1 MSTSQSEHARSL
13 RQAQG
18 LVRRVSG
25 CNPQNLAE
33 LGQLQELFGELR
45 TSLKSEGADVENA
58 LCGLASQLVD
68 LLERHGQI
76 SGRHGLM
83 IATDILSHVVVA
95 LGGKRGV
102 DENGEEEAAPT
113 EEKAESEPS
122 LGLRLM
128 DQRKLGEI
136 LVSLTMLTPDQL
148 ERALKHQK
156 ALGKRLGETL
166 VELGYLNKASVDSA
180 LRMQRRHQ
188 GTRTFDHW
196 SWGSGS

>member
-1 MSTSQSEHARSL
+1 MSPSQSEHARSL
-13 RQAQG
+13 RQAQS
-18 LVRRVSG
+18 LVRRVTG

-33 LGQLQELFGELR
+33 LGQIQEQFGELR
-45 TSLKSEGADVENA
+45 ATLKEDGAEVENA

-95 LGGKRGV
+95 LGGQRGME
-102 DENGEEEAAPT
+102 DNEEEELANGEQKPEGEA
-113 EEKAESEPS
+113 S

-188 GTRTFDHW
+188 GSRTFDHW
-196 SWGSGS
+196 SWGSGG